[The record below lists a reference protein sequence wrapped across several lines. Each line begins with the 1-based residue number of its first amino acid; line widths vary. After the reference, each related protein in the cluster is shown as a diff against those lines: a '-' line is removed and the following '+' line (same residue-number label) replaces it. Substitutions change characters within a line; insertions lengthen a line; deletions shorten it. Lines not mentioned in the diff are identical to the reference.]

1 MPAREIS
8 TFVAAGRF
16 SLVKKIGSGS
26 FGEIYLAIDLKTGQ
40 VNKYIIIILNCFKAD
55 FKSYQSQF

>member
-1 MPAREIS
+1 MPGREIS
-8 TFVAAGRF
+8 TQNFVAAGRF

-40 VNKYIIIILNCFKAD
+40 VCTWFIILWYYALITNND
-55 FKSYQSQF
+55 PN

>member
-1 MPAREIS
+1 MPGREIS
-8 TFVAAGRF
+8 TFIAAGRF

-40 VNKYIIIILNCFKAD
+40 VCNMSPLQVVTSEQTD
-55 FKSYQSQF
+55 L